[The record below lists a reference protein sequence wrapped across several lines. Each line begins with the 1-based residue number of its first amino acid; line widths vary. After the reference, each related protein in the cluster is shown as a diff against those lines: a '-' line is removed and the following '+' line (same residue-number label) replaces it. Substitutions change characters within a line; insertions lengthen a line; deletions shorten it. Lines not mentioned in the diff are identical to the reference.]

1 MPIQVEVPGQGLVEF
16 PDGMTDDQIANVIRG
31 QSQGNNYLQTAKDF
45 GKGLEGPV
53 KGFIGGS
60 AEIGN
65 NLIGAATF
73 IPRTLLNISQKQ
85 RSLITGEKSLSRLG
99 DWDKNRKEANKEF
112 IRDNEAIPG
121 FGLGRVGAHI
131 LGSLG
136 AGSAAG
142 TVLKGLSHAPRAL
155 QLAEALRTGGF
166 AKDAGILT
174 NMAGGAAASSLGSL
188 LVDPSTAPTSAAV
201 GAALP
206 VAGKLASALGGQTAD
221 IIGGMGTQTGG
232 ESIKTAARAGY
243 QGGQAAKT
251 FAQNMRGQVPFD
263 DVIGTVKQNLS
274 NMAQQRGAAYRSG
287 MVDIANDKTALDFV
301 GIDDAIN
308 NAIGKV
314 SYKGQVKNQRGADVL
329 QAIRS
334 EVDNWKSLD
343 PAQYHTPEGMDALKQ
358 KIGGILESIPFEERT
373 ANAVGKDIYNA
384 VKSEINKQAPTY
396 ASVMKDYAQASEQL
410 DEVQKALLGGNRATA
425 DSAMRKLQSL
435 MRNNVN
441 TNYGNRLQLAKAL
454 EQQGGNEIMPALA
467 GQSMSSLTPRGLGN
481 VVAGATAIGGPAT
494 LGLGTIPALAVQSP
508 RLVGETSLKAG
519 QIARLLRGPAGMVPL
534 STAGLAANQ

>member
-1 MPIQVEVPGQGLVEF
+1 MPIQVEVPGQGIVEF

-31 QSQGNNYLQTAKDF
+31 QSHGNNYLQTAKDF
-45 GKGLEGPV
+45 GKGAISGA
-53 KGFIGGS
+53 S
-60 AEIGN
+60 DIGN
-65 NLIGAATF
+65 TLINAATF
-73 IPRTLLNISQKQ
+73 VPRTLSNIAGNPQIENWKQ
-85 RSLITGEKSLSRLG
+85 GREQAAQDFSRENQGSLPFT
-99 DWDKNRKEANKEF
+99 
-112 IRDNEAIPG
+112 
-121 FGLGRVGAHI
+121 LGRVGANI
-131 LGSLG
+131 AGTAG
-136 AGSAAG
+136 AGAAAG
-142 TVLKGLSHAPRAL
+142 TVLKGLSQTPRAL

-166 AKDAGILT
+166 AKDAGTLT
-174 NMAGGAAASSLGSL
+174 NMAGGAGAASLGSL

-232 ESIKTAARAGY
+232 ESIKTAAKAGY
-243 QGGQAAKT
+243 KGGQAAKT

-314 SYKGQVKNQRGADVL
+314 SYKGQVKNQRGSDVL
-329 QAIRS
+329 QAIRQ

-396 ASVMKDYAQASEQL
+396 ANVMKDYAQASEQL

-508 RLVGETSLKAG
+508 RLVGEASLKAG
-519 QIARLLRGPAGMVPL
+519 QLARLLRGPAGMVPL